1 MKRYAQVLAVPGVWQ
16 TVALGWLVKLP
27 MIAIPIVL
35 ALQVSVGLGRGLGSA
50 GLVTGAWMLGAMTG
64 SPFLGRA
71 MDRHGLRPVLLV
83 SAVAQGAFWAVAALL
98 SLPALVAAALLS
110 GLLLVPGSTVVR
122 LVISAQV
129 PAEHRQTGFALDSM
143 TSQLSYLVG
152 PGIGA
157 VLATQLSPAFATRLL
172 GCLLVLATTALAL
185 QVPRSAAGDG
195 PQPGGDG
202 ADGPTGGLL
211 AVLACTFAAGTVS
224 SGFEISLL
232 GVLRAEGDVEWV
244 GLLIAVCGAYA
255 VVGGFLFGALPFR
268 VPPWAPV
275 LLLGLVT
282 GPLVLVS
289 DWRVLLIA
297 VLPAAMLSAAS
308 FAATATA
315 VSRAA
320 SQETRGR
327 TMGLYGSALAG
338 GNALGAPLAGL
349 GSGWAG
355 HSSAGFLIVGAA
367 AVAVALAGL
376 PAQLRRPASAD
387 GDDRA
392 QADPHT
398 TEVRSN
404 AAQEG

>member
-1 MKRYAQVLAVPGVWQ
+1 MKQYAQVLAVPGVWR
-16 TVALGWLVKLP
+16 TVVLGWLVKLP
-27 MIAIPIVL
+27 MIAIPVVL

-71 MDRHGLRPVLLV
+71 IDRRGLRPVLLV
-83 SAVAQGAFWAVAALL
+83 SAVAQGAFWGVAALL
-98 SLPALVAAALLS
+98 PHPVLVGAALLS

-122 LVISAQV
+122 LVVSAQV
-129 PAEHRQTGFALDSM
+129 PEEHRAAGFALDSM

-152 PGIGA
+152 PGVGA
-157 VLATQLSPAFATRLL
+157 VLATQLSPALATRLL
-172 GCLLVLATTALAL
+172 GCLLVLSMTALAF
-185 QVPRSAAGDG
+185 QVPRSVAGRG
-195 PQPGGDG
+195 TESGGASG
-202 ADGPTGGLL
+202 GRSAGLL
-211 AVLACTFAAGTVS
+211 PVLACTFAAGTVS

-232 GVLRAEGDVEWV
+232 GVLRAEGQVAWV

-255 VVGGFLFGALPFR
+255 VVGGFLFGTLTFP

-289 DWRVLLIA
+289 DWRVLLVA

-315 VSRAA
+315 VSRAS

-349 GSGWAG
+349 GSDWAG
-355 HSSAGFLIVGAA
+355 HPSAGFLIIGTAAA
-367 AVAVALAGL
+367 AVALAC
-376 PAQLRRPASAD
+376 RFSRP
-387 GDDRA
+387 R
-392 QADPHT
+392 PL
-398 TEVRSN
+398 EVRSL